1 MIGRIGKWLR
11 SKTAFPLIGLT
22 VLVAMGCNTDA
33 DPSPATPEPV
43 QPAGPAQT
51 ITLGDI
57 DATDPVKKIKRFT
70 PLANYLADNLKE
82 FGILTGN
89 VVISRD
95 IEEAG
100 RYLKDGTLDIY
111 LDSAYPTLVVQELS
125 GSQIIARR
133 WKQGH
138 SSYWSTYITL
148 RDSGIDSLDD
158 FMGKV
163 LAFEQPDSTSGF
175 MLPAGMLIQQ
185 GFTLKE
191 VASPGATV
199 EADEIGYYFSGDE
212 ENTVAL
218 VIAGIVAGG
227 GFSNIDYEELPEE
240 LMNKIAFIGQ
250 TISVPRQLV
259 SVRPGL
265 DPGLVNK
272 VIELLTTLDQTEEGM
287 LILKNLKNTKKF
299 DLLPP
304 GSVAK
309 LQDIKALIELVT
321 K

>member
-1 MIGRIGKWLR
+1 
-11 SKTAFPLIGLT
+11 
-22 VLVAMGCNTDA
+22 
-33 DPSPATPEPV
+33 
-43 QPAGPAQT
+43 
-51 ITLGDI
+51 
-57 DATDPVKKIKRFT
+57 
-70 PLANYLADNLKE
+70 
-82 FGILTGN
+82 
-89 VVISRD
+89 
-95 IEEAG
+95 
-100 RYLKDGTLDIY
+100 
-111 LDSAYPTLVVQELS
+111 
-125 GSQIIARR
+125 
-133 WKQGH
+133 
-138 SSYWSTYITL
+138 
-148 RDSGIDSLDD
+148 
-158 FMGKV
+158 MGKV

-175 MLPAGMLIQQ
+175 MLPAGTLIQQ
-185 GFTLKE
+185 GFTLRK
-191 VASPGATV
+191 VASPDSTV

-218 VIAGIVAGG
+218 VIAGKVAGG
-227 GFSNIDYEELPEE
+227 GFSNIDYEELPAE

-259 SVRPGL
+259 SVRSGL

-304 GSVAK
+304 GSVAN